1 MNKSTKVACLLSSTT
16 SISAASLSLSQK
28 HASDMDDLNLDLP
41 SLNQVNKGI
50 RSTTKHFCR
59 TSGLPVPHTASHG
72 TEPVTKKSKTTMKKK
87 ISSKLFFVVCMQG
100 LFGLQQA
107 YAATYYVSP
116 NGADTNNGTS
126 LSTPVKTIRQAL
138 SKARSSGDIVYVR
151 AGTYVEAVSI
161 SQSGIS
167 LSAYQGELP
176 VIDGKTSYPSSDWGS
191 LISIS
196 GNNNKVSGFEVKN
209 SNINGAH
216 AGGYGVWLGGHHNTV
231 SKMNVHHTWENGILA
246 QGDYS
251 TVEDSSVWQAA
262 RRNANGSGGGMWS
275 GGLNAARNRNASA
288 VKPGITSY
296 ATIRRNKVYNN
307 WGEGLSC
314 YEVDHCT
321 IEDNIVYDN
330 WTVNM
335 YLSDA
340 TNSVVQRNM
349 IYASSAPAIPTR
361 NTGRP
366 GIAMFDEVASKPR
379 SSGNTLI
386 NNFLRGVDFSAF
398 TWTGVTNSGLR
409 NVLISN
415 NTIVDGRLNV
425 GGSSSVIHSNS
436 QIRNNIL
443 AGGGSVATKSG
454 LTFSHNNWATTP
466 PSAAAASTNIVKD
479 PQVSRSGS
487 TSPGALTPGYFK
499 VSGSSPAIN
508 AAMALT
514 SVSNDYFKASR
525 GSAPDIGGHEYGSST
540 TTTSPTTTTPT
551 PTTTTEPTTT
561 STPTTTTQP
570 TSTSVNISSKYATN
584 ITRNSATIK
593 WTTNVPT
600 SGTVWYTVKS
610 DVAAAGTYTLKV
622 VDSNLSTSHSVNLGN
637 LYTNTTYYYKI
648 TATNGS
654 STTSTTSTFKTSLN

>member
-1 MNKSTKVACLLSSTT
+1 MTKSTKAAGLLPSLT
-16 SISAASLSLSQK
+16 SFSAETLSLSRE
-28 HASDMDDLNLDLP
+28 HGSDLNDL
-41 SLNQVNKGI
+41 LNQDN
-50 RSTTKHFCR
+50 RLRPTTEHFSR
-59 TSGLPVPHTASHG
+59 ISDLSVPHSASHG
-72 TEPVTKKSKTTMKKK
+72 TKPATKNSKSNMNKK
-87 ISSKLFFVVCMQG
+87 ISSKLFFIVCMQG

-116 NGADTNNGTS
+116 NGSDTNNGTS

-138 SKARSSGDIVYVR
+138 SKAWSTGDIVYVR
-151 AGTYVEAVSI
+151 AGTYVESVNVG
-161 SQSGIS
+161 QSGIT
-167 LSAYQGELP
+167 LSAYQDEKP
-176 VIDGKTSYPSSDWGS
+176 IIDGQTSLPSGDWGS
-191 LISIS
+191 LLSIS

-209 SNINGAH
+209 CNINGARK
-216 AGGYGVWLGGHHNTV
+216 GGYAVWLKGHHNTV
-231 SKMNVHHTWENGILA
+231 SKMNVHHSWENGILA

-251 TVEDSSVWQAA
+251 VIEDSSVWQTA
-262 RRNANGSGGGMWS
+262 RQNVNGGGNNWS
-275 GGLNAARNRNASA
+275 SGLSASRNPSSAAL
-288 VKPGITSY
+288 KPGITSY

-314 YEVDHCT
+314 YEVDRCT
-321 IEDNIVYDN
+321 IEDNTVYDN
-330 WTVNM
+330 WTVNL

-340 TNSVVQRNM
+340 TNSLVQRNM
-349 IYASSAPAIPTR
+349 IYASSAPAIQPR
-361 NTGRP
+361 NSGRP
-366 GIAMFDEVASKPR
+366 GIALFDEVSSKPR
-379 SSGNTLI
+379 STNNTLI

-398 TWTGVTNSGLR
+398 TWTAVSNSGLR

-443 AGGGSVATKSG
+443 AGGGSVATSSG

-466 PSAAAASTNIVKD
+466 PSAAASSTNIVRD
-479 PQVSRSGS
+479 PQISRSGS
-487 TSPGALTPGYFK
+487 TSPGALTGDYFK
-499 VSGSSPAIN
+499 VLGSSPAIN
-508 AAMALT
+508 AAMSLSPVA
-514 SVSNDYFKASR
+514 NDYFKASR

-551 PTTTTEPTTT
+551 TTTEPTST
-561 STPTTTTQP
+561 STPTTTTTTQP
-570 TSTSVNISSKYATN
+570 SSTSVNISSKYVTN

-600 SGTVWYTVKS
+600 TGTVWYTVKS

-622 VDSNLSTSHSVNLGN
+622 VDSNSSTSHSVNLGN
-637 LYTNTTYYYKI
+637 LYNNTTYYFKI

-654 STTSTTSTFKTSLN
+654 STTSTTSTFKTLQY

>member
-28 HASDMDDLNLDLP
+28 HGSDMSDLNLDLQ
-41 SLNQVNKGI
+41 SLNQVNKEI

-72 TEPVTKKSKTTMKKK
+72 TKPVTKKSKTTMKKK
-87 ISSKLFFVVCMQG
+87 ISSKLFFIVCMQG

-107 YAATYYVSP
+107 YAATYYVAPTGS
-116 NGADTNNGTS
+116 DTNNGTS

-151 AGTYVEAVSI
+151 AGTYVEAVSV
-161 SQSGIS
+161 SQSGIT
-167 LSAYQGELP
+167 LSAYQTEKP
-176 VIDGKTSYPSSDWGS
+176 IIDGQSSLPSGDWGS
-191 LISIS
+191 LVSIS

-209 SNINGAH
+209 SNIKGAH

-251 TVEDSSVWQAA
+251 TVEDSSVWQAS
-262 RRNANGSGGGMWS
+262 RRNVNGAVGNGGGWS
-275 GGLNAARNRNASA
+275 GGLNAARNRSASA
-288 VKPGITSY
+288 LKPGITSY

-314 YEVDHCT
+314 YEADHCT

-330 WTVNM
+330 WTINL

-340 TNSVVQRNM
+340 TNSLVQRNM
-349 IYASSAPAIPTR
+349 VYVSSAPAIPTR
-361 NTGRP
+361 NTARP
-366 GIAMFDEVASKPR
+366 GIGLFDEVASKPR
-379 SSGNTLI
+379 STGNTVI
-386 NNFLRGVDFSAF
+386 NNFLRGVDMSVF
-398 TWTGVTNSGLR
+398 TWSAVTGAGLKSSLIANNS
-409 NVLISN
+409 
-415 NTIVDGRLNV
+415 IVDGRLNV
-425 GGSSSVIHSNS
+425 GGGSSVTHSNS

-443 AGGGSVATKSG
+443 QGGGSVATNSG
-454 LTFSHNNWATTP
+454 ITFSHNNWATTP
-466 PSAAAASTNIVKD
+466 PSAAASSTNVVRD
-479 PQVSRSGS
+479 PQISRTGS
-487 TSPGALTPGYFK
+487 TAPGSLTGDYFK
-499 VSGSSPAIN
+499 VLGSSPSIN

-514 SVSNDYFKASR
+514 NVANDYFKASR

-551 PTTTTEPTTT
+551 TTTEPTST

-570 TSTSVNISSKYATN
+570 SSTSVNISSKYATN

-600 SGTVWYTVKS
+600 TGTVWYTVKS

-622 VDSNLSTSHSVNLGN
+622 VDSNSSTSHSVNLGN
-637 LYTNTTYYYKI
+637 LYNNTTYYYKI

-654 STTSTTSTFKTSLN
+654 STTSTTSTFKTRQY

>member
-1 MNKSTKVACLLSSTT
+1 MTKSTKAACLLPPLT
-16 SISAASLSLSQK
+16 SFSAATLSLSRK
-28 HASDMDDLNLDLP
+28 HGSDLNDLNP
-41 SLNQVNKGI
+41 DLQSLGQDNRQI
-50 RSTTKHFCR
+50 RPTTKHFSR
-59 TSGLPVPHTASHG
+59 TSDLRVPHTASHG
-72 TEPVTKKSKTTMKKK
+72 TKLAIKNSKQINMKKK
-87 ISSKLFFVVCMQG
+87 IPSKLFFIVCMQG

-107 YAATYYVSP
+107 YAATYYVAP
-116 NGADTNNGTS
+116 TGADTNNGTS

-138 SKARSSGDIVYVR
+138 TKARSSGDIVYVR

-161 SQSGIS
+161 SQSGIT

-196 GNNNKVSGFEVKN
+196 GNNNKVSGFEVRN

-275 GGLNAARNRNASA
+275 GGLNAARNRSASA
-288 VKPGITSY
+288 LKPGITSY

-314 YEVDHCT
+314 YEVDRCT

-398 TWTGVTNSGLR
+398 TWTAVTNSGLR
-409 NVLISN
+409 NTLIAN

-443 AGGGSVATKSG
+443 AGGGSVATNSG
-454 LTFSHNNWATTP
+454 IAFSHNNWATTP
-466 PSAAAASTNIVKD
+466 PSAAASSTNIVRD
-479 PQVSRSGS
+479 PQVSRTGS
-487 TSPGALTPGYFK
+487 TSPGALARDYFK
-499 VSGSSPAIN
+499 VLGSSPAIN
-508 AAMALT
+508 AAMSLSLVT
-514 SVSNDYFKASR
+514 NDHFKASR
-525 GSAPDIGGHEYGSST
+525 GSAPDIGGHEYGLST
-540 TTTSPTTTTPT
+540 TATSPTTTT
-551 PTTTTEPTTT
+551 EPVST
-561 STPTTTTQP
+561 STPTTSTTTP

-637 LYTNTTYYYKI
+637 LYNNTTYYYKI

-654 STTSTTSTFKTSLN
+654 STTSTTSTFKTSLY

>member
-1 MNKSTKVACLLSSTT
+1 MTKSTKVACLLPTST
-16 SISAASLSLSQK
+16 SFSAATLSLSRK
-28 HASDMDDLNLDLP
+28 HGSGLNDLSLNLQ
-41 SLNQVNKGI
+41 SLSQDDQPI
-50 RSTTKHFCR
+50 RPTTKHFSR
-59 TSGLPVPHTASHG
+59 ASDLPVLYTAAHG
-72 TEPVTKKSKTTMKKK
+72 TKPVTKISKINMKKK
-87 ISSKLFFVVCMQG
+87 ISSKLFFIVCMQG

-116 NGADTNNGTS
+116 NGSDTNNGTS

-138 SKARSSGDIVYVR
+138 SKAWSSGDIIYVR
-151 AGTYVEAVSI
+151 GGTYVEAVSI
-161 SQSGIS
+161 SQSGIT

-262 RRNANGSGGGMWS
+262 RRNANGSMAGNGGGWS
-275 GGLNAARNRNASA
+275 GGLNAARNRSASA
-288 VKPGITSY
+288 LKPGITSY

-321 IEDNIVYDN
+321 LEDNIVYDN
-330 WTVNM
+330 WTINL

-349 IYASSAPAIPTR
+349 VYASSAPAISTR

-366 GIAMFDEVASKPR
+366 GIGLFDEVASKPR

-386 NNFLRGVDFSAF
+386 NNVLRGVDFSVF

-409 NVLISN
+409 NTLIAN

-443 AGGGSVATKSG
+443 AGGGSVATNSG
-454 LTFSHNNWATTP
+454 ITFSHNNWATTP
-466 PSAAAASTNIVKD
+466 PSAAASSTNVVKD
-479 PQVSRSGS
+479 PQISRTGS
-487 TSPGALTPGYFK
+487 TAPGALTGDYFK
-499 VSGSSPAIN
+499 VLGSSPAIN
-508 AAMALT
+508 AAMTLT

-540 TTTSPTTTTPT
+540 TSPTTTT

-561 STPTTTTQP
+561 STPTTTTTSP
-570 TSTSVNISSKYATN
+570 SSTSVNISSKYATN

-600 SGTVWYTVKS
+600 TGTVWYTVKS

-622 VDSNLSTSHSVNLGN
+622 VDSNSSTSHSVNLGN
-637 LYTNTTYYYKI
+637 LYNNTTYYYKI

-654 STTSTTSTFKTSLN
+654 STTSTTSTFKTRQY

>member
-1 MNKSTKVACLLSSTT
+1 MTKSTKVACLLPPST
-16 SISAASLSLSQK
+16 SFSAATLSLSRK
-28 HASDMDDLNLDLP
+28 HGSDLNDLNP
-41 SLNQVNKGI
+41 GLQSLSQDDRQI
-50 RSTTKHFCR
+50 RPTTKHFSR
-59 TSGLPVPHTASHG
+59 TSDLRVPHTASHG
-72 TEPVTKKSKTTMKKK
+72 ATTVIKNSKQINMKKK
-87 ISSKLFFVVCMQG
+87 ISSKLFFIACIQG

-107 YAATYYVSP
+107 YAATYYVAPAGS
-116 NGADTNNGTS
+116 DTNNGTS
-126 LSTPVKTIRQAL
+126 LSAPVKTIRQAL

-161 SQSGIS
+161 SQSGIT
-167 LSAYQGELP
+167 LSAYQAEKP
-176 VIDGKTSYPSSDWGS
+176 IIDGQSSLPSGDWGS
-191 LISIS
+191 LVSIS

-209 SNINGAH
+209 SNIKGAR

-251 TVEDSSVWQAA
+251 TIEDSSVWQAA

-275 GGLNAARNRNASA
+275 GGLNAARNRSASA
-288 VKPGITSY
+288 LKPGITSY

-349 IYASSAPAIPTR
+349 VYASSAPAITTR
-361 NTGRP
+361 NSGRP
-366 GIAMFDEVASKPR
+366 GIAMFDEVASRPR

-409 NVLISN
+409 NTLIAN

-466 PSAAAASTNIVKD
+466 PSAAAASTNVVRD

-499 VSGSSPAIN
+499 VLGSSPAIN

-525 GSAPDIGGHEYGSST
+525 GNAPDIGGHEYGSTT
-540 TTTSPTTTTPT
+540 TTTSPTTTT

-637 LYTNTTYYYKI
+637 LYNNTTYYYKI

-654 STTSTTSTFKTSLN
+654 STTSTTSTFKSSLN

>member
-1 MNKSTKVACLLSSTT
+1 
-16 SISAASLSLSQK
+16 
-28 HASDMDDLNLDLP
+28 
-41 SLNQVNKGI
+41 
-50 RSTTKHFCR
+50 
-59 TSGLPVPHTASHG
+59 
-72 TEPVTKKSKTTMKKK
+72 MKKK
-87 ISSKLFFVVCMQG
+87 ISSKLFFIVCIQG

-107 YAATYYVSP
+107 YAATYYVAPAGS
-116 NGADTNNGTS
+116 DTNNGTS
-126 LSTPVKTIRQAL
+126 LSAPVKTIRQAL

-161 SQSGIS
+161 SQSGIT
-167 LSAYQGELP
+167 LSAYQAEKP
-176 VIDGKTSYPSSDWGS
+176 IIDGQSSLPSGDWGS
-191 LISIS
+191 LVSIS

-209 SNINGAH
+209 SNIKGAR

-251 TVEDSSVWQAA
+251 TIEDSSVWQAA

-288 VKPGITSY
+288 LKPGITSY

-349 IYASSAPAIPTR
+349 VYASSAPAITTR
-361 NTGRP
+361 NSGRP
-366 GIAMFDEVASKPR
+366 GIAMFDEVASRPR

-409 NVLISN
+409 NTLIAN

-466 PSAAAASTNIVKD
+466 PSAAAASTNVVRD

-487 TSPGALTPGYFK
+487 TSPGALTPAYFK

-525 GSAPDIGGHEYGSST
+525 GSAPDIGGHEYGSTT
-540 TTTSPTTTTPT
+540 TTTSPTTTT

-637 LYTNTTYYYKI
+637 LYNNTTYYYKI

-654 STTSTTSTFKTSLN
+654 STTSTTSTFKSSLN